1 MFPSPR
7 SWKKKS
13 LTDSVVIL
21 DFKGQSLRKEKKKP
35 PYLKPESKIS
45 SPEAIPKIKKIQK
58 PIGTSKNAH
67 LSILSLLEKEKEKG
81 KHDKN
86 NLPKDSFTQDQLNM
100 LWRKYAFMM
109 KEKGMETFHS
119 ALTKRFP
126 VKKGDNYVFEFE
138 VDNEIQKDY
147 IHTHLDEFHEFLRK
161 SLNNFS
167 LKIELFLTKEENHP
181 PKFLNGKEKF
191 EILAKKNTNLNYLK
205 KSLDLDLDF

>member
-1 MFPSPR
+1 MGAS
-7 SWKKKS
+7 KK
-13 LTDSVVIL
+13 
-21 DFKGQSLRKEKKKP
+21 
-35 PYLKPESKIS
+35 
-45 SPEAIPKIKKIQK
+45 
-58 PIGTSKNAH
+58 NH

-81 KHDKN
+81 KQDKN
-86 NLPKDSFTQDQLNM
+86 NLPKDPFTQDQLNM
-100 LWRKYAFMM
+100 LWRKYAFKM

-126 VKKGDNYVFEFE
+126 VKKGDNYIFEFE
-138 VDNEIQKDY
+138 LDNEIQKDY
-147 IHTHLDEFHEFLRK
+147 INTHLDEFHEFLRK

-191 EILAKKNTNLNYLK
+191 EILVKKNANLNYLK